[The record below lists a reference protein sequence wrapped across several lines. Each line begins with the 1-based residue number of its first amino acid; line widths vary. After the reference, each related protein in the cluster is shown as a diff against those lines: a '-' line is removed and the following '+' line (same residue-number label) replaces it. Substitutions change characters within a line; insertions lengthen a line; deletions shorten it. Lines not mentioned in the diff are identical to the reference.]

1 MIWNFTDT
9 SELKMKN
16 FNNEELSSYL
26 TKIETKT
33 LLAYGVYQIEADGLM
48 WIGLLFMGMAQT
60 IQKELQRQM
69 PRYWWMY
76 LVSFVSLIMIVFLI
90 FI

>member
-1 MIWNFTDT
+1 MMVKNWLIKYLGWLGFSLFFIFVATNFT
-9 SELKMKN
+9 
-16 FNNEELSSYL
+16 
-26 TKIETKT
+26 
-33 LLAYGVYQIEADGLM
+33 LAYFYQIEADGLM
-48 WIGLLFMGMAQT
+48 WVGLLFMGMAQT

-76 LVSFVSLIMIVFLI
+76 LLSFVSLIMIVFLI